1 MICVAKLL
9 KPVKSIKHSDIKS
22 IVFFIGRGFI
32 RIILESYIIKGRK
45 TKCIIDLKT
54 DGDSYTI
61 AKARG
66 IRLSSLKIAWKS
78 FLLFYFP

>member
-1 MICVAKLL
+1 
-9 KPVKSIKHSDIKS
+9 
-22 IVFFIGRGFI
+22 
-32 RIILESYIIKGRK
+32 LESYIIKGRK

-78 FLLFYFP
+78 FLLFYFS